1 MLYKGSNKIQD
12 TGAYGVY
19 VGNIPIDRIYK
30 GSEKVYQYHP
40 YTPGQVLFFVTGQ
53 AQETITLPFGVY
65 NLAVT
70 GGGGN
75 GAFTPAGGYVFS
87 ASGGAGA
94 TWEGTFYIPNTA
106 TLVLFAG
113 GAVEASYINVNGARF
128 ITAGNGGNGGYGDG
142 GAGGVLTVASTSVL
156 QNITP
161 NEETTGNGTA
171 GYGYPGG
178 TNSVSSKSSYGW
190 GSSTGYN
197 TGGVPAGHYQQ
208 GGFRLEFVRRYL

>member
-1 MLYKGSNKIQD
+1 MLYKGNNKIQD

-19 VGNIPIDRIYK
+19 VGNRPIDRIYK

-53 AQETITLPFGVY
+53 AQNTITLPFGVY

-75 GAFTPAGGYVFS
+75 GTFDGYIS
-87 ASGGAGA
+87 GALWSSSGASGA
-94 TWEGTFYIPNTA
+94 TWEGTIYIPNTME
-106 TLVLFAG
+106 LVLYAG
-113 GAVEASYINVNGARF
+113 GAVESSYINAGGNRF
-128 ITAGNGGNGGYGDG
+128 ITAGNGSNGHGSG
-142 GAGGVLTVASTSVL
+142 GTITVNSITGL
-156 QNITP
+156 QIVNTDISA
-161 NEETTGNGTA
+161 NGTA
-171 GYGYPGG
+171 GYQAPGS
-178 TNSVSSKSSYGW
+178 TSSRSSASSYGW

-197 TGGVPAGHYQQ
+197 SGGVPEGHYQQ